1 MGALVNKLYIKHTNR
16 RIKKM
21 INAYASSLMIAT
33 RQDYYTSPRL
43 TAARDAK
50 PGKRPFRLFARK
62 AKTDAPRD

>member
-1 MGALVNKLYIKHTNR
+1 
-16 RIKKM
+16 M